1 MSSSTPR
8 KSKVPAEASD
18 SDIEWRYFCAPFGMV
33 LLVSLF
39 LCAFFSVPR
48 HADDGVVESIAA
60 VIVALMIALNVSP
73 AFRARRED
81 DAAARQR
88 IASGSAGMTAVGGIG
103 LLGCFLAASL
113 HTYSR
118 GFVWPA
124 AASVVVYLVA
134 LAITPILDLDDD

>member
-8 KSKVPAEASD
+8 KFEVPADPPD
-18 SDIEWRYFCAPFGMV
+18 SDIEWAYFFAPFGMV
-33 LLVSLF
+33 LVVWLF
-39 LCAFFSVPR
+39 LCLFSVPG

-73 AFRARRED
+73 AFRAKRED
-81 DAAARQR
+81 DSVARRR

-103 LLGCFLAASL
+103 LVACFLAASL

-134 LAITPILDLDDD
+134 LAITPILDLEDD

>member
-8 KSKVPAEASD
+8 KSDAPADASD
-18 SDIEWRYFCAPFGMV
+18 SDIEWAYFFAPFGMV
-33 LLVSLF
+33 LVAGLL
-39 LCAFFSVPR
+39 LCIFSVPK
-48 HADDGVVESIAA
+48 HTDGGVVESIAA

-81 DAAARQR
+81 DSAARQR
-88 IASGSAGMTAVGGIG
+88 LASGSAGMTAVGGIG

-113 HTYSR
+113 NTYSR

-134 LAITPILDLDDD
+134 LAITPILDLDDG